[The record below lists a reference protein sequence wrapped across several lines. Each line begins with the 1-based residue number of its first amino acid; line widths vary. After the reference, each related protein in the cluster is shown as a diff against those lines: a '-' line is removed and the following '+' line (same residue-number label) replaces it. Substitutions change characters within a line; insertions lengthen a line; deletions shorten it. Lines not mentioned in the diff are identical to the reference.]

1 MQLIDLA
8 QTGARP
14 IDPMLHLRRDYF
26 SGEAYKFR
34 GYLHRVEQRFDL
46 AEADARKARETYD
59 AYMKHGAL
67 ELNDRILSELAH
79 ASNNLAFALANNGHL
94 EKALNVSNDLLSPKK
109 NLMRYLSD
117 YHKALLY
124 NTNALIFMFRAEYL
138 RAEEPIRQ
146 AEQAAQSSGNN
157 RAKGLVRWARAHLE
171 RSKMEEQRKIDI
183 TINQL
188 FQQAADLLAEEPDQL
203 IHLYHDWAGYE
214 RDIYLR
220 AREIADESDDHMDAA
235 TYAQNALQ
243 RLHKAQHLL
252 EQADDK
258 GISNMMRQADLLESM
273 ATLHNLMGNYAA
285 AREYVGRAE
294 AIIQAIPGS
303 VYVQVV
309 CAKIALQ
316 SAVAT
321 LYDHPDSQQYQDA
334 LRLMAIAL
342 ARVYIFARRHRDQQ
356 IIERVI
362 KDLLDD
368 TPPDELR
375 AFLQRLKK
383 HAFSVPAEALGYQ
396 IPDATQW
403 AIVMGAGLRFL
414 QESINV
420 CLGDY

>member
-1 MQLIDLA
+1 
-8 QTGARP
+8 
-14 IDPMLHLRRDYF
+14 
-26 SGEAYKFR
+26 
-34 GYLHRVEQRFDL
+34 
-46 AEADARKARETYD
+46 
-59 AYMKHGAL
+59 
-67 ELNDRILSELAH
+67 
-79 ASNNLAFALANNGHL
+79 
-94 EKALNVSNDLLSPKK
+94 
-109 NLMRYLSD
+109 
-117 YHKALLY
+117 
-124 NTNALIFMFRAEYL
+124 
-138 RAEEPIRQ
+138 
-146 AEQAAQSSGNN
+146 
-157 RAKGLVRWARAHLE
+157 
-171 RSKMEEQRKIDI
+171 
-183 TINQL
+183 
-188 FQQAADLLAEEPDQL
+188 
-203 IHLYHDWAGYE
+203 
-214 RDIYLR
+214 
-220 AREIADESDDHMDAA
+220 
-235 TYAQNALQ
+235 
-243 RLHKAQHLL
+243 
-252 EQADDK
+252 
-258 GISNMMRQADLLESM
+258 
-273 ATLHNLMGNYAA
+273 
-285 AREYVGRAE
+285 
-294 AIIQAIPGS
+294 
-303 VYVQVV
+303 VQVV